1 MAKIHKII
9 KDKQTIYPATTTD
22 AVVNPKTRKSLTEE
36 LAGLL
41 KNRAEILSVGRFDG
55 KYDGVVYR
63 SKDASANSGWIPYFL
78 EKGEQYIIGRSFNAS
93 SATSTIML
101 KYEDGTEATVVLST
115 EERIIIPPKNT
126 TDIKFIMYGYQSDEV
141 SEMYYYI
148 KSKDIRESIESNTA
162 AITVN
167 AEAIE
172 TLAREL
178 EALGACGFARVN
190 GSADPDAQVSFG
202 DTAKLRA
209 LASHLHLG
217 AVKDGKLVKQCA
229 PGRLTASVDGKEI
242 AIDGTDGDIMNF
254 TDCDLYY
261 LKATMPY
268 TPQGGTEAEYNIVAL
283 SLLPFAIGGRQAKRI
298 RPFAI
303 VPGECV
309 TAKLEGDT
317 ESCAH
322 FVYNKNAIGTYNAP
336 MNIFKQSYKTSGG
349 GYPTQY
355 VSSIQSVKNAQAKN
369 ADGSNRPYMGMY
381 YEFYEIIVCL
391 MSFEI
396 GTWAHTR
403 LNLFG
408 VGCTTLDS
416 VSSSTF
422 VDDVISANSGW
433 KAIVGSEIKYSS
445 LMGSNMITPAV
456 STGKTYLI
464 GGVAGRSWYGFMEIM
479 EAQRLL
485 DGIGKAG
492 LVSKI
497 GSIGHIFSFD
507 AEGGV
512 TCTEDGSVN
521 LSTGAGMEVCKHY
534 YVVRNVPGC
543 AGMADGVMTAVVN
556 SYTKME
562 FQDGVTWT
570 DGTAM
575 NGGIGILKRSIP
587 IYRGWNL
594 PLVGLFRQ
602 MDGAYYIVRKDSAGN
617 NLPVQFRCASDVS
630 RVPVRTTYTYRVPD
644 NEECDMEIGLDL
656 KKEYP
661 GINLPVANDS
671 WFKKS
676 DYNFSLF
683 CAETTRG
690 GSRNYENAYLW
701 LYINNNV
708 SAGER
713 CLHGSVVGCAANS
726 GNASAR
732 TAFCNNRADS
742 SADIYAGAF
751 AVPYIGT
758 NQSNAMA

>member
-22 AVVNPKTRKSLTEE
+22 AVVNPNTRKSLTEE
-36 LAGLL
+36 LSKLSEDIG
-41 KNRAEILSVGRFDG
+41 KEVTRAQ
-55 KYDGVVYR
+55 
-63 SKDASANSGWIPYFL
+63 DA
-78 EKGEQYIIGRSFNAS
+78 EK
-93 SATSTIML
+93 
-101 KYEDGTEATVVLST
+101 
-115 EERIIIPPKNT
+115 
-126 TDIKFIMYGYQSDEV
+126 
-141 SEMYYYI
+141 
-148 KSKDIRESIESNTA
+148 
-162 AITVN
+162 VN

-190 GSADPDAQVSFG
+190 GSADPDAQVTFG
-202 DTAKLRA
+202 NTSKLRS

-217 AVKDGKLVKQCA
+217 VFKNGKLLKQCA
-229 PGRLTASVDGKEI
+229 PGRLTQSVDGRNI
-242 AIDGTDGDIMNF
+242 AIDGTDGDVMNF

-261 LKATMPY
+261 LRTTMQY
-268 TPQGGTEAEYNIVAL
+268 TPQGGTEGEYNIVAL
-283 SLLPFAIGGRQAKRI
+283 SLLPFGIGGKQAKRI

-309 TAKLEGDT
+309 TAKLEGDARN
-317 ESCAH
+317 CAH
-322 FVYNKNAIGTYNAP
+322 YVYNKNAIGTYSAP
-336 MNIFKQSYKTSGG
+336 LNIFKKSYKTSGG
-349 GYPTQY
+349 GYPTQN
-355 VSSIQSVKNAQAKN
+355 VSAVQSIKNAQAKN
-369 ADGSNRPYMGMY
+369 ADEATNRPYMGMY
-381 YEFYEIIVCL
+381 YEFYEIIICL

-408 VGCTTLDS
+408 VGCATLDS
-416 VSSSTF
+416 VNSSTF

-433 KAIVGSEIKYSS
+433 KAIVGSEIKYST
-445 LMGSNMITPAV
+445 LMGSSMITPAG
-456 STGKTYLI
+456 STSKANLI
-464 GGVAGRSWYGFMEIM
+464 GGVAGSSWYGIMELM

-683 CAETTRG
+683 CAETTGG

-701 LYINNNV
+701 LYINKDV

-713 CLHGSVVGCAANS
+713 CLRGSVVGCRAFLGS
-726 GNASAR
+726 ASAR
-732 TAFCNNRADS
+732 SAGCDYRADD
-742 SADIYAGAF
+742 SADLYVGAF
-751 AVPYIGT
+751 AVPYIEL
-758 NQSNAMA
+758 

>member
-1 MAKIHKII
+1 MAKIHKLI
-9 KDKQTIYPATTTD
+9 KSGQTIYPATTTD
-22 AVVNPKTRKSLTEE
+22 AVVHPTTRKNLTEE
-36 LAGLL
+36 LAEL
-41 KNRAEILSVGRFDG
+41 N
-55 KYDGVVYR
+55 
-63 SKDASANSGWIPYFL
+63 
-78 EKGEQYIIGRSFNAS
+78 
-93 SATSTIML
+93 
-101 KYEDGTEATVVLST
+101 
-115 EERIIIPPKNT
+115 ERIL
-126 TDIKFIMYGYQSDEV
+126 DET
-141 SEMYYYI
+141 
-148 KSKDIRESIESNTA
+148 KRAQA
-162 AITVN
+162 AEEVN
-167 AEAIE
+167 ATAIE
-172 TLAREL
+172 ALANEL

-190 GSADPDAQVSFG
+190 GSADPDAQVTFG
-202 DTAKLRA
+202 NTSKLRS

-217 AVKDGKLVKQCA
+217 VFKNGKLLKQCA
-229 PGRLTASVDGKEI
+229 PGRLTQSVDGRDI
-242 AIDGTDGDIMNF
+242 AIDGTDGDVMNF

-261 LKATMPY
+261 LRTTMQY
-268 TPQGGTEAEYNIVAL
+268 TPQGGTEGEYNIVAL
-283 SLLPFAIGGRQAKRI
+283 SLLPFGIGGKQAKRI

-309 TAKLEGDT
+309 TAKLEGDARN
-317 ESCAH
+317 CAH
-322 FVYNKNAIGTYNAP
+322 YVYNKNAIGTYTEP
-336 MNIFKQSYKTSGG
+336 LKIFKKSYKTSGG
-349 GYPTQY
+349 GFPTQY
-355 VSSIQSVKNAQAKN
+355 VSTVQAIKNAQAKN
-369 ADGSNRPYMGMY
+369 ADEATNRPYMGMY
-381 YEFYEIIVCL
+381 YEFYEIIICL

-408 VGCTTLDS
+408 VGCTTLDG

-422 VDDVISANSGW
+422 IDDSISANSGW
-433 KAIVGSEIKYSS
+433 KAIVGSEIKYST
-445 LMGSNMITPAV
+445 LMGSNMITPAG
-456 STGKTYLI
+456 STSKTNLI
-464 GGVAGRSWYGFMEIM
+464 GGVAGSSWYGFTEIM

-485 DGIGKAG
+485 DGISKAG

-507 AEGGV
+507 MEGSV

-521 LSTGAGMEVCKHY
+521 LSTGAGMEACKHY
-534 YVVRNVPGC
+534 YVVRNVPGY

-562 FQDGVTWT
+562 FQDGVKWT

-594 PLVGLFRQ
+594 PLAGLFRQ

-661 GINLPVANDS
+661 EINLPVTNES

-676 DYNFSLF
+676 DYDFSLF
-683 CAETTRG
+683 CAETTGG
-690 GSRNYENAYLW
+690 GSRSYENVYLW
-701 LYINNNV
+701 LYINNDV

-713 CLHGSVVGCAANS
+713 CLHGSVVGCNADN
-726 GNASAR
+726 GYASAR
-732 TAFCNNRADS
+732 TAYCPYRADS
-742 SADIYAGAF
+742 SHVHYAGAF
-751 AVPYIGT
+751 AVPYIEL
-758 NQSNAMA
+758 

>member
-1 MAKIHKII
+1 MAKIHKLT
-9 KDKQTIYPATTTD
+9 KGGQTIYPATTTD
-22 AVVNPKTRKSLTEE
+22 AVVHPTSRKNLTEE
-36 LAGLL
+36 LAEL
-41 KNRAEILSVGRFDG
+41 N
-55 KYDGVVYR
+55 
-63 SKDASANSGWIPYFL
+63 
-78 EKGEQYIIGRSFNAS
+78 
-93 SATSTIML
+93 
-101 KYEDGTEATVVLST
+101 
-115 EERIIIPPKNT
+115 ERIL
-126 TDIKFIMYGYQSDEV
+126 DET
-141 SEMYYYI
+141 
-148 KSKDIRESIESNTA
+148 KRAQA
-162 AITVN
+162 AEEVN
-167 AEAIE
+167 ATAIE
-172 TLAREL
+172 ALANEL

-190 GSADPDAQVSFG
+190 GSADPDAQVTFG
-202 DTAKLRA
+202 NTSKLRS

-217 AVKDGKLVKQCA
+217 VFKNGKLLKQCA
-229 PGRLTASVDGKEI
+229 PGRLTQSVDGRDI
-242 AIDGTDGDIMNF
+242 AIDGTDGDVMNF

-261 LKATMPY
+261 LRTTCQY
-268 TPQGGTEAEYNIVAL
+268 TPQGSTEGEYNIVAL
-283 SLLPFAIGGRQAKRI
+283 SLLPFGIGGKQAKRI

-317 ESCAH
+317 ASCAH
-322 FVYNKNAIGTYNAP
+322 YVYNKNAIGTYNAP
-336 MNIFKQSYKTSGG
+336 MSIFKQSYKTSGG

-416 VSSSTF
+416 VNSSTF
-422 VDDVISANSGW
+422 ADDVISANSGW
-433 KAIVGSEIKYSS
+433 KAIVGSAVKYSA
-445 LMGSNMITPAV
+445 LMGSNMITPAG
-456 STGKTYLI
+456 STSKTNLI
-464 GGVAGRSWYGFMEIM
+464 GGVAGSSWYGFMELM

-562 FQDGVTWT
+562 FVDGAVWT

-602 MDGAYYIVRKDSAGN
+602 MDGAYYIARKDSGGN
-617 NLPVQFRCASDVS
+617 NLPVQFRCASDVN

-661 GINLPVANDS
+661 GINLPVANES

-676 DYNFSLF
+676 DYDFSLF
-683 CAETTRG
+683 CAETVRG
-690 GSRNYENAYLW
+690 GARNYENAYLW
-701 LYINNNV
+701 LYINDNID
-708 SAGER
+708 AGER
-713 CLHGSVVGCAANS
+713 SLHSTAVGCFAQTN
-726 GNASAR
+726 NASIR
-732 TAFCNNRADS
+732 TASCSN
-742 SADIYAGAF
+742 YAGAEADSYAGGF
-751 AVPYIGT
+751 AIPFIEL
-758 NQSNAMA
+758 

>member
-1 MAKIHKII
+1 MAGK
-9 KDKQTIYPATTTD
+9 TINELDARTTPNGKENIPFQEGNTNGRLSTDALKRYVAPDLTPYQETTD
-22 AVVNPKTRKSLTEE
+22 ADKKYVFKESGKRLMTDEE
-36 LAGLL
+36 GSKLAGLS
-41 KNRAEILSVGRFDG
+41 N
-55 KYDGVVYR
+55 YN
-63 SKDASANSGWIPYFL
+63 DA
-78 EKGEQYIIGRSFNAS
+78 
-93 SATSTIML
+93 
-101 KYEDGTEATVVLST
+101 
-115 EERIIIPPKNT
+115 
-126 TDIKFIMYGYQSDEV
+126 
-141 SEMYYYI
+141 
-148 KSKDIRESIESNTA
+148 DIRKQIADETKRAKTA
-162 AITVN
+162 EEAN
-167 AEAIE
+167 ATAIE
-172 TLAREL
+172 ALANEL

-202 DTAKLRA
+202 DAAKLRA

-242 AIDGTDGDIMNF
+242 AIDGTEGDIMNF

-261 LKATMPY
+261 LKATMSY
-268 TPQGGTEAEYNIVAL
+268 TPQGGTEAKYNIVAL

-317 ESCAH
+317 ASCAH

-408 VGCTTLDS
+408 VGCTTLDG
-416 VSSSTF
+416 VSSFTF
-422 VDDVISANSGW
+422 IDDSISANSGW
-433 KAIVGSEIKYSS
+433 KAIVGSEIKYST
-445 LMGSNMITPAV
+445 LMGDNMITPAG
-456 STGKTYLI
+456 STSKTNLI
-464 GGVAGRSWYGFMEIM
+464 GGVAGSSWYGFTEIM

-485 DGIGKAG
+485 DGISKAG

-507 AEGGV
+507 MEGSV

-521 LSTGAGMEVCKHY
+521 LSTGAGMEACKHY

-562 FQDGVTWT
+562 FQDGVKWT

-602 MDGAYYIVRKDSAGN
+602 MDGAYYIVRKNSDGN
-617 NLPVQFRCASDVS
+617 KLPVQFRCASDVS

-644 NEECDMEIGLDL
+644 DEECDMEIGLDL

-661 GINLPVANDS
+661 MVDYPAISAS
-671 WFKKS
+671 WVRES
-676 DYNFSLF
+676 YYDFSLF
-683 CAETTRG
+683 YAKSCNG
-690 GSRNYENAYLW
+690 GSRSYENAYLW
-701 LYINNNV
+701 LYINNDV

-713 CLHGSVVGCAANS
+713 CLHGSVVGCAAFS
-726 GNASAR
+726 DFASAR
-732 TAFCNNRADS
+732 SANCSNRADS
-742 SADIYAGAF
+742 SHDRYAGAF
-751 AVPYIGT
+751 AVPYIEFI
-758 NQSNAMA
+758 NK

>member
-1 MAKIHKII
+1 MAKIHKLT
-9 KDKQTIYPATTTD
+9 KGGQTIYPATTTD
-22 AVVNPKTRKSLTEE
+22 AVVHPTTRKNLTEE
-36 LAGLL
+36 LTELNKRIL
-41 KNRAEILSVGRFDG
+41 DETKRAKTAEE
-55 KYDGVVYR
+55 
-63 SKDASANSGWIPYFL
+63 AN
-78 EKGEQYIIGRSFNAS
+78 
-93 SATSTIML
+93 AT
-101 KYEDGTEATVVLST
+101 
-115 EERIIIPPKNT
+115 
-126 TDIKFIMYGYQSDEV
+126 
-141 SEMYYYI
+141 
-148 KSKDIRESIESNTA
+148 
-162 AITVN
+162 
-167 AEAIE
+167 AIE
-172 TLAREL
+172 ALANEL

-190 GSADPDAQVSFG
+190 GSADPDAQVTFG
-202 DTAKLRA
+202 NTSKLRS

-217 AVKDGKLVKQCA
+217 VFKNGKLLKQCA
-229 PGRLTASVDGKEI
+229 PGRLTQSVDGRNI
-242 AIDGTDGDIMNF
+242 AIDGTDGDVMNF

-261 LKATMPY
+261 LRTTMQY
-268 TPQGGTEAEYNIVAL
+268 TPQGGTEGEYNIVAL

-298 RPFAI
+298 RPFGI

-317 ESCAH
+317 ASCAH
-322 FVYNKNAIGTYNAP
+322 YVYNKNAIGTYNAP

-396 GTWAHTR
+396 GTWVHTR

-433 KAIVGSEIKYSS
+433 KAIVGSEIKYST
-445 LMGSNMITPAV
+445 LMGSNMITPAG
-456 STGKTYLI
+456 STSKTNLI
-464 GGVAGRSWYGFMEIM
+464 SGVAGSSWYGFMELM

-485 DGIGKAG
+485 DGISKAG

-594 PLVGLFRQ
+594 PLAGLLRQ

-630 RVPVRTTYTYRVPD
+630 RIPVRTTYTYRVPD
-644 NEECDMEIGLDL
+644 DKECDMEKGLDL
-656 KKEYP
+656 EKEYP
-661 GINLPVANDS
+661 GINLPVANES

-676 DYNFSLF
+676 GYNFSLF
-683 CAETTRG
+683 CAETTGG
-690 GSRNYENAYLW
+690 GSRSYENAYLW
-701 LYINNNV
+701 LHINNDV

-713 CLHGSVVGCAANS
+713 CLHGSVVGCAAAS
-726 GNASAR
+726 GAASAR
-732 TAFCNNRADS
+732 TAVCHYRADHS
-742 SADIYAGAF
+742 SDSYAGAY
-751 AVPYIGT
+751 AVPYIEL
-758 NQSNAMA
+758 

>member
-1 MAKIHKII
+1 MAGK
-9 KDKQTIYPATTTD
+9 TINELDARTTPNGKENIPFQEGNTNGRLSTDALKRYVAPDLTPYQETTD
-22 AVVNPKTRKSLTEE
+22 ADKKYVFKESGKRLMTDEE
-36 LAGLL
+36 GSKLAGLS
-41 KNRAEILSVGRFDG
+41 N
-55 KYDGVVYR
+55 YN
-63 SKDASANSGWIPYFL
+63 DA
-78 EKGEQYIIGRSFNAS
+78 
-93 SATSTIML
+93 
-101 KYEDGTEATVVLST
+101 
-115 EERIIIPPKNT
+115 
-126 TDIKFIMYGYQSDEV
+126 
-141 SEMYYYI
+141 
-148 KSKDIRESIESNTA
+148 DIRKQIADETKRAKTA
-162 AITVN
+162 EEAN
-167 AEAIE
+167 ATAIE
-172 TLAREL
+172 ALANEL

-202 DTAKLRA
+202 DAAKLRA

-242 AIDGTDGDIMNF
+242 AIDGTEGDIMNF

-261 LKATMPY
+261 LKATMSY

-317 ESCAH
+317 ASCAH

-408 VGCTTLDS
+408 VGCTTLDG
-416 VSSSTF
+416 VSSFTF
-422 VDDVISANSGW
+422 IDDSISANSGW
-433 KAIVGSEIKYSS
+433 KAIVGSEIKYST
-445 LMGSNMITPAV
+445 LMGDNMITPAG
-456 STGKTYLI
+456 STSKTNLI
-464 GGVAGRSWYGFMEIM
+464 GGVAGSSWYGFTEIM

-485 DGIGKAG
+485 DGISKAG

-507 AEGGV
+507 MEGSV

-521 LSTGAGMEVCKHY
+521 LSTGAGMEACKHY

-562 FQDGVTWT
+562 FQDGVKWT

-602 MDGAYYIVRKDSAGN
+602 MDGAYYIVRKNSDGN
-617 NLPVQFRCASDVS
+617 KLPVQFRCASDVS

-644 NEECDMEIGLDL
+644 DEECDMEIGLDL

-661 GINLPVANDS
+661 MVDYPAISAS
-671 WFKKS
+671 WVRES
-676 DYNFSLF
+676 YYDFSLF
-683 CAETTRG
+683 CAKSCNG
-690 GSRNYENAYLW
+690 GSRSYENAYLW
-701 LYINNNV
+701 LYINNDV

-713 CLHGSVVGCAANS
+713 CLHGSVVGLAAFS
-726 GNASAR
+726 DFASAR
-732 TAFCNNRADS
+732 SANCSNRADS
-742 SADIYAGAF
+742 SHDRYAGAF
-751 AVPYIGT
+751 AVPYIEFI
-758 NQSNAMA
+758 NK

>member
-1 MAKIHKII
+1 MAGK
-9 KDKQTIYPATTTD
+9 TINELDARTTLNGKENIPFQEGNTNGRLSTD
-22 AVVNPKTRKSLTEE
+22 ALKRYMSPDLTPYQKTVDADKKYVFKESGKRLMTDEE
-36 LAGLL
+36 GSKLAGLS
-41 KNRAEILSVGRFDG
+41 N
-55 KYDGVVYR
+55 YN
-63 SKDASANSGWIPYFL
+63 DA
-78 EKGEQYIIGRSFNAS
+78 
-93 SATSTIML
+93 
-101 KYEDGTEATVVLST
+101 
-115 EERIIIPPKNT
+115 
-126 TDIKFIMYGYQSDEV
+126 
-141 SEMYYYI
+141 
-148 KSKDIRESIESNTA
+148 DIRKQIADETKRAKTA
-162 AITVN
+162 EEAN
-167 AEAIE
+167 ATAIE
-172 TLAREL
+172 ALANEL
-178 EALGACGFARVN
+178 ESLGACGFARVN

-261 LKATMPY
+261 LKATMSY

-309 TAKLEGDT
+309 TAKLRGDT
-317 ESCAH
+317 ASCAH
-322 FVYNKNAIGTYNAP
+322 FIYNKNAIGTYNAP

-408 VGCTTLDS
+408 VGCTTLDG

-422 VDDVISANSGW
+422 IDDSISANSGW
-433 KAIVGSEIKYSS
+433 KAIVGSEIKYST
-445 LMGSNMITPAV
+445 LMGSNMITPAG
-456 STGKTYLI
+456 STSKINLI
-464 GGVAGRSWYGFMEIM
+464 GGVAGSSWFGFTEIM

-485 DGIGKAG
+485 DSIGKAG

-512 TCTEDGSVN
+512 TCTEDDSVN
-521 LSTGAGMEVCKHY
+521 LSTGAGMEACKHY

-562 FQDGVTWT
+562 FQDGVKWT

-594 PLVGLFRQ
+594 PLIGLFRQ
-602 MDGAYYIVRKDSAGN
+602 MNEAYYIVRKNSDGN

-644 NEECDMEIGLDL
+644 DEECDMEKGLDL
-656 KKEYP
+656 RKEYP
-661 GINLPVANDS
+661 EINLPVTNES

-676 DYNFSLF
+676 DYDFSLF
-683 CAETTRG
+683 CAETTGG
-690 GSRNYENAYLW
+690 GSRSYENAYLR
-701 LYINNNV
+701 LYINNDV
-708 SAGER
+708 SVGER
-713 CLHGSVVGCAANS
+713 CLHGSVVGCCAFYS
-726 GNASAR
+726 YASVW
-732 TAFCNNRADS
+732 TAICDHRADNS
-742 SADIYAGAF
+742 TDGYAGAF
-751 AVPYIGT
+751 AVPYIEFI
-758 NQSNAMA
+758 NK

>member
-1 MAKIHKII
+1 MAGK
-9 KDKQTIYPATTTD
+9 TINELDARTTPNGKENIPFQEGNTNGRLSTDALKRYVAPDLTPYQETTD
-22 AVVNPKTRKSLTEE
+22 ADKKYVFKESGKRLMTDEE
-36 LAGLL
+36 GSKLAGLS
-41 KNRAEILSVGRFDG
+41 N
-55 KYDGVVYR
+55 YN
-63 SKDASANSGWIPYFL
+63 DA
-78 EKGEQYIIGRSFNAS
+78 
-93 SATSTIML
+93 
-101 KYEDGTEATVVLST
+101 
-115 EERIIIPPKNT
+115 
-126 TDIKFIMYGYQSDEV
+126 
-141 SEMYYYI
+141 
-148 KSKDIRESIESNTA
+148 DIRKQIADETKRAKTA
-162 AITVN
+162 EEAN
-167 AEAIE
+167 ATAIE
-172 TLAREL
+172 ALANEL

-202 DTAKLRA
+202 DAAKLRA

-242 AIDGTDGDIMNF
+242 AIDGTEGDIMNF

-261 LKATMPY
+261 LKATMSY

-317 ESCAH
+317 ASCAH

-408 VGCTTLDS
+408 VGCTTLDG
-416 VSSSTF
+416 VSSFTF
-422 VDDVISANSGW
+422 IDDSISANSGW
-433 KAIVGSEIKYSS
+433 KAIVGSEIKYST
-445 LMGSNMITPAV
+445 LMGDNMITPAG
-456 STGKTYLI
+456 STSKTNLI
-464 GGVAGRSWYGFMEIM
+464 GGVAGSSWYGFTEIM

-485 DGIGKAG
+485 DGISKAG

-507 AEGGV
+507 MEGSV

-521 LSTGAGMEVCKHY
+521 LSTGAGMEACKHY

-562 FQDGVTWT
+562 FQDGVKWT

-602 MDGAYYIVRKDSAGN
+602 MDGAYYIVRKNSDGN
-617 NLPVQFRCASDVS
+617 KLPVQSRCASDVS

-644 NEECDMEIGLDL
+644 DEECDMEIGLDL

-661 GINLPVANDS
+661 MVDYPAISAS
-671 WFKKS
+671 WVRES
-676 DYNFSLF
+676 YYDFSLF
-683 CAETTRG
+683 FARSCNG
-690 GSRNYENAYLW
+690 GSRSYENAYLW
-701 LYINNNV
+701 LYINNDV

-713 CLHGSVVGCAANS
+713 CLHGSVVGCAAFS
-726 GNASAR
+726 DFASAR
-732 TAFCNNRADS
+732 SANCSNRADS
-742 SADIYAGAF
+742 SHDRYAGAF
-751 AVPYIGT
+751 AVPYIEFI
-758 NQSNAMA
+758 NK

>member
-1 MAKIHKII
+1 MAGKTINELDARTTPN
-9 KDKQTIYPATTTD
+9 DKENIPFQEGNTNGRLSTDALKRYVAPDLTPYQETTD
-22 AVVNPKTRKSLTEE
+22 ADKKYVFKESGKRLMTDEE
-36 LAGLL
+36 GSKLAGLS
-41 KNRAEILSVGRFDG
+41 N
-55 KYDGVVYR
+55 YN
-63 SKDASANSGWIPYFL
+63 DA
-78 EKGEQYIIGRSFNAS
+78 
-93 SATSTIML
+93 
-101 KYEDGTEATVVLST
+101 
-115 EERIIIPPKNT
+115 
-126 TDIKFIMYGYQSDEV
+126 
-141 SEMYYYI
+141 
-148 KSKDIRESIESNTA
+148 DIRKQIADETKRAKTA
-162 AITVN
+162 EEAN
-167 AEAIE
+167 ATAIE
-172 TLAREL
+172 ALANEL

-202 DTAKLRA
+202 DAAKLRA

-242 AIDGTDGDIMNF
+242 AIDGTEGDIMNF

-261 LKATMPY
+261 LKATMSY
-268 TPQGGTEAEYNIVAL
+268 TPQGGTEAKYNIVAL

-317 ESCAH
+317 ASCAH

-408 VGCTTLDS
+408 VGCTTLDG
-416 VSSSTF
+416 VSSFTF
-422 VDDVISANSGW
+422 IDDSISANSGW
-433 KAIVGSEIKYSS
+433 KAIVGSEIKYST
-445 LMGSNMITPAV
+445 LMGDNMITPAG
-456 STGKTYLI
+456 STSKTNLI
-464 GGVAGRSWYGFMEIM
+464 GGVAGSSWYGFTEIM

-485 DGIGKAG
+485 DGISKAG

-507 AEGGV
+507 MEGSV

-521 LSTGAGMEVCKHY
+521 LSTGAGMEACKHY

-562 FQDGVTWT
+562 FQDGVKWT

-602 MDGAYYIVRKDSAGN
+602 MDGAYYIVRKNSDGN
-617 NLPVQFRCASDVS
+617 KLPVQFRCASDVS

-644 NEECDMEIGLDL
+644 DEECDMEIGLDL

-661 GINLPVANDS
+661 MVDYPAISAS
-671 WFKKS
+671 WVRES
-676 DYNFSLF
+676 YYDFSLF
-683 CAETTRG
+683 YAKSCNG
-690 GSRNYENAYLW
+690 GSRSYENAYLW
-701 LYINNNV
+701 LYINNDV

-713 CLHGSVVGCAANS
+713 CLHGSVVGCAAFS
-726 GNASAR
+726 DFASAR
-732 TAFCNNRADS
+732 SANCSNRADS
-742 SADIYAGAF
+742 SHDRYAGAF
-751 AVPYIGT
+751 AVPYIEFI
-758 NQSNAMA
+758 NK

>member
-1 MAKIHKII
+1 MAGK
-9 KDKQTIYPATTTD
+9 TINELDARTMPNGKENIPFQEGNTNGRLSTDALKRYVTPDLTLYQKTTD
-22 AVVNPKTRKSLTEE
+22 ADKKYVSKESGKRLMTDEE
-36 LAGLL
+36 GSKLAGLS
-41 KNRAEILSVGRFDG
+41 NYND
-55 KYDGVVYR
+55 
-63 SKDASANSGWIPYFL
+63 
-78 EKGEQYIIGRSFNAS
+78 
-93 SATSTIML
+93 
-101 KYEDGTEATVVLST
+101 
-115 EERIIIPPKNT
+115 
-126 TDIKFIMYGYQSDEV
+126 TDIRKQIADET
-141 SEMYYYI
+141 
-148 KSKDIRESIESNTA
+148 KRAKTA
-162 AITVN
+162 EEAN
-167 AEAIE
+167 ATAIE
-172 TLAREL
+172 ALANEL

-190 GSADPDAQVSFG
+190 GSADPDAYVSFG

-229 PGRLTASVDGKEI
+229 PGRLTSSVDGKEI

-298 RPFAI
+298 RPFGI

-317 ESCAH
+317 ASCAH

-369 ADGSNRPYMGMY
+369 ADDSNRPYMGMY

-416 VSSSTF
+416 VNSSTF

-433 KAIVGSEIKYSS
+433 KAIVGSEIKYST
-445 LMGSNMITPAV
+445 LMGSNMITPAG
-456 STGKTYLI
+456 STSKINLI
-464 GGVAGRSWYGFMEIM
+464 GGVAGNSWFGLTEIM

-485 DGIGKAG
+485 DGISKAG

-507 AEGGV
+507 MEGSV
-512 TCTEDGSVN
+512 TCTEDDSVN
-521 LSTGAGMEVCKHY
+521 LSTGAGMEACKHY
-534 YVVRNVPGC
+534 YVVRNVLGC
-543 AGMADGVMTAVVN
+543 AGMANGVMTAVVN

-562 FQDGVTWT
+562 FQDGVKWT

-594 PLVGLFRQ
+594 PLIGLFRQ
-602 MDGAYYIVRKDSAGN
+602 MDGAYYIVRKNSDGN

-644 NEECDMEIGLDL
+644 DEECDMEKGLDL
-656 KKEYP
+656 RKEYP
-661 GINLPVANDS
+661 EINLPVTNES

-676 DYNFSLF
+676 DYDFSLF
-683 CAETTRG
+683 CAETTGG
-690 GSRNYENAYLW
+690 GSRSYENAYLR
-701 LYINNNV
+701 LYINNDV
-708 SAGER
+708 SVGER
-713 CLHGSVVGCAANS
+713 CLHGSIVGCCAFYSYASVWAAI
-726 GNASAR
+726 
-732 TAFCNNRADS
+732 CDHRADNS
-742 SADIYAGAF
+742 TDGYAGAF
-751 AVPYIGT
+751 AVPYIEFI
-758 NQSNAMA
+758 NK

>member
-1 MAKIHKII
+1 MAGK
-9 KDKQTIYPATTTD
+9 TINELDARTTLNGKENIPFQEGNTNGRLSTD
-22 AVVNPKTRKSLTEE
+22 ALKRYMSPDLTPYQKTVDADKKYVFKESGKRLMTDEE
-36 LAGLL
+36 GSKLAGLS
-41 KNRAEILSVGRFDG
+41 N
-55 KYDGVVYR
+55 YN
-63 SKDASANSGWIPYFL
+63 DA
-78 EKGEQYIIGRSFNAS
+78 
-93 SATSTIML
+93 
-101 KYEDGTEATVVLST
+101 
-115 EERIIIPPKNT
+115 
-126 TDIKFIMYGYQSDEV
+126 
-141 SEMYYYI
+141 
-148 KSKDIRESIESNTA
+148 DIRKQIADETKRAKTA
-162 AITVN
+162 EEAN
-167 AEAIE
+167 ATAIE
-172 TLAREL
+172 ALANEL

-261 LKATMPY
+261 LKATMSY

-309 TAKLEGDT
+309 TAKLRGDT
-317 ESCAH
+317 ASCAH
-322 FVYNKNAIGTYNAP
+322 FIYNKNAIGTYNAP

-349 GYPTQY
+349 GYPTQN

-381 YEFYEIIVCL
+381 YEFYEIIICL

-408 VGCTTLDS
+408 AGCTTLDS
-416 VSSSTF
+416 VNATTF
-422 VDDVISANSGW
+422 ADSALTANSGW
-433 KAIVGSEIKYSS
+433 KVIIGDTVKYST
-445 LMGSNMITPAV
+445 LHGVNMVIPPSSAN
-456 STGKTYLI
+456 KTNLI
-464 GGVAGRSWYGFMEIM
+464 GGISGNTWCGFLEIM

-485 DGIGKAG
+485 DGISKAG
-492 LVSKI
+492 LVPKI
-497 GSIGHIFSFD
+497 GNIGNVFTFD
-507 AEGGV
+507 AAGNV
-512 TCTEDGSVN
+512 SCTTDGSVN
-521 LSTGAGMEVCKHY
+521 LSTGAGMEACKHY

-543 AGMADGVMTAVVN
+543 EGMADGVMTAVVN

-562 FQDGVTWT
+562 FIDGVKWSDNTVL
-570 DGTAM
+570 D
-575 NGGIGILKRSIP
+575 GGIGILKRSVP

-594 PLVGLFRQ
+594 PIVGLSRQ
-602 MDGAYYIVRKDSAGN
+602 MDGAYYIVRKDSEGN

-630 RVPVRTTYTYRVPD
+630 RVPARTTYSYRVHD
-644 NEECDMEIGLDL
+644 NEESDMEKGLDL

-661 GINLPVANDS
+661 GVNFPVASES
-671 WFKKS
+671 WVKKS
-676 DYNFSLF
+676 DYDFSLF
-683 CAETTRG
+683 CAETTGG

-701 LYINNNV
+701 LYINNDVN
-708 SAGER
+708 ANER
-713 CLHGSVVGCAANS
+713 CLHGSVVGCLDSFIYASVRTSFCNYNAANKF
-726 GNASAR
+726 AH
-732 TAFCNNRADS
+732 
-742 SADIYAGAF
+742 YAGAF
-751 AVPYIGT
+751 SIPFIEL
-758 NQSNAMA
+758 

>member
-1 MAKIHKII
+1 MAGKTINELAERTALNGNENIPYQEGNSNGRINPNTLKKYIAPDLTPYQ
-9 KDKQTIYPATTTD
+9 KTVDADKKYVAKESGKLLMTD
-22 AVVNPKTRKSLTEE
+22 EE
-36 LAGLL
+36 RSKLAGLS
-41 KNRAEILSVGRFDG
+41 N
-55 KYDGVVYR
+55 YN
-63 SKDASANSGWIPYFL
+63 DA
-78 EKGEQYIIGRSFNAS
+78 
-93 SATSTIML
+93 
-101 KYEDGTEATVVLST
+101 
-115 EERIIIPPKNT
+115 
-126 TDIKFIMYGYQSDEV
+126 
-141 SEMYYYI
+141 
-148 KSKDIRESIESNTA
+148 DIRKQIADETKRAKTA
-162 AITVN
+162 EEAN
-167 AEAIE
+167 ATAIE
-172 TLAREL
+172 ALANEL

-202 DTAKLRA
+202 DAAKLRA

-242 AIDGTDGDIMNF
+242 AIDGTKGDIMNF

-261 LKATMPY
+261 LKATMSY

-309 TAKLEGDT
+309 TAKLKDDARY
-317 ESCAH
+317 CAH
-322 FVYNKNAIGTYNAP
+322 YVYNKDAIGTYTAP
-336 MNIFKQSYKTSGG
+336 LNIFKKSYKTSGV
-349 GYPTQY
+349 GYPTQN
-355 VSSIQSVKNAQAKN
+355 VSAVQSIKNAQAKN
-369 ADGSNRPYMGMY
+369 AKEATNRPYMGMY

-408 VGCTTLDS
+408 VGCTTLDG

-422 VDDVISANSGW
+422 IDDSISANSGW
-433 KAIVGSEIKYSS
+433 KAIVGGEIKYST
-445 LMGSNMITPAV
+445 LIGSNMITPAG
-456 STGKTYLI
+456 STSKTNLI
-464 GGVAGRSWYGFMEIM
+464 GGVAGSSLYGVTEIM

-485 DGIGKAG
+485 DGISKAG

-507 AEGGV
+507 MEGSV

-521 LSTGAGMEVCKHY
+521 LSTGAGMEACKHY

-562 FQDGVTWT
+562 FQDGVKWT

-594 PLVGLFRQ
+594 PLAGLFRQ

-644 NEECDMEIGLDL
+644 DKECDMEKGLDL
-656 KKEYP
+656 EKEYP
-661 GINLPVANDS
+661 GINLPVANES

-683 CAETTRG
+683 CAETTGG
-690 GSRNYENAYLW
+690 GSRSYENAYLW
-701 LYINNNV
+701 LYINNDV

-713 CLHGSVVGCAANS
+713 CLHGSVVGCHAVL
-726 GNASAR
+726 GFASAR
-732 TAFCNNRADS
+732 SAYCIRRAGDS
-742 SADIYAGAF
+742 SDRYAGAF
-751 AVPYIGT
+751 AVPYIEPIR
-758 NQSNAMA
+758 AM

>member
-1 MAKIHKII
+1 MAGK
-9 KDKQTIYPATTTD
+9 TINELDARTTPNGKENIPFQEGYTNGRLSTDTLKRYVAPDLTPYQETTD
-22 AVVNPKTRKSLTEE
+22 ADKKYVFKESGKRLMTDEE
-36 LAGLL
+36 GSKLAGLS
-41 KNRAEILSVGRFDG
+41 N
-55 KYDGVVYR
+55 YN
-63 SKDASANSGWIPYFL
+63 DA
-78 EKGEQYIIGRSFNAS
+78 
-93 SATSTIML
+93 
-101 KYEDGTEATVVLST
+101 
-115 EERIIIPPKNT
+115 
-126 TDIKFIMYGYQSDEV
+126 
-141 SEMYYYI
+141 
-148 KSKDIRESIESNTA
+148 DIRKQIADETKRAKTA
-162 AITVN
+162 EEAN
-167 AEAIE
+167 ATAIE
-172 TLAREL
+172 ALANEL

-242 AIDGTDGDIMNF
+242 AIDGTEGDIMNF

-261 LKATMPY
+261 LKATMSY

-317 ESCAH
+317 ASCAH

-336 MNIFKQSYKTSGG
+336 MKIFKQSYKTSGG

-396 GTWAHTR
+396 STWAHTR

-422 VDDVISANSGW
+422 IDDSISANSGW
-433 KAIVGSEIKYSS
+433 KAIVGSEIKYST
-445 LMGSNMITPAV
+445 LMGSNMITPAG
-456 STGKTYLI
+456 STSKINLI
-464 GGVAGRSWYGFMEIM
+464 GGVAGNSWFGLTEIM

-485 DGIGKAG
+485 DGISKAG

-507 AEGGV
+507 MEGSV
-512 TCTEDGSVN
+512 TCTEDDSVN
-521 LSTGAGMEVCKHY
+521 LSTGAGMEACKHY

-543 AGMADGVMTAVVN
+543 AGMANGVMTAVVN

-562 FQDGVTWT
+562 FQDGVKWT

-594 PLVGLFRQ
+594 PLIGLFRQ
-602 MDGAYYIVRKDSAGN
+602 MDGAYYIVRKNSDGN

-644 NEECDMEIGLDL
+644 DEECDMEKGLDL
-656 KKEYP
+656 RKEYP
-661 GINLPVANDS
+661 EINLPVTNES

-676 DYNFSLF
+676 DYDFSLF
-683 CAETTRG
+683 CAETTGG
-690 GSRNYENAYLW
+690 GSRSYENAYLR

-708 SAGER
+708 SVGER
-713 CLHGSVVGCAANS
+713 CLHGSIVGCCAFYS
-726 GNASAR
+726 YASVW
-732 TAFCNNRADS
+732 TAICDYRADNS
-742 SADIYAGAF
+742 TDGYAGAF
-751 AVPYIGT
+751 AVPYIEFI
-758 NQSNAMA
+758 NK

>member
-1 MAKIHKII
+1 MAKIHKLT
-9 KDKQTIYPATTTD
+9 KGGQTIYPATTTD
-22 AVVNPKTRKSLTEE
+22 AVVHPTTRKNLTEE
-36 LAGLL
+36 LAEL
-41 KNRAEILSVGRFDG
+41 N
-55 KYDGVVYR
+55 
-63 SKDASANSGWIPYFL
+63 
-78 EKGEQYIIGRSFNAS
+78 
-93 SATSTIML
+93 
-101 KYEDGTEATVVLST
+101 
-115 EERIIIPPKNT
+115 ERIL
-126 TDIKFIMYGYQSDEV
+126 DET
-141 SEMYYYI
+141 
-148 KSKDIRESIESNTA
+148 KRAQA
-162 AITVN
+162 AEEVN
-167 AEAIE
+167 ATAIE
-172 TLAREL
+172 ALANEL

-190 GSADPDAQVSFG
+190 GSADPDAQVTFG
-202 DTAKLRA
+202 NTSKLRS

-217 AVKDGKLVKQCA
+217 VFKNGKLLKQCA
-229 PGRLTASVDGKEI
+229 PGRLTQSVDGRDI
-242 AIDGTDGDIMNF
+242 AIDGTDGDVMNF

-261 LKATMPY
+261 LRTTCQY
-268 TPQGGTEAEYNIVAL
+268 TPQGSTEGEYNIVAL
-283 SLLPFAIGGRQAKRI
+283 SLLPFGIGGKQAKRI

-317 ESCAH
+317 ASCAH
-322 FVYNKNAIGTYNAP
+322 YVYNKNAIGTYNAP
-336 MNIFKQSYKTSGG
+336 MSIFKQSYKTSGG

-408 VGCTTLDS
+408 MGCTTLDS
-416 VSSSTF
+416 VNSSTF
-422 VDDVISANSGW
+422 ADDVISANSGW
-433 KAIVGSEIKYSS
+433 KAIVGSAVKYSA
-445 LMGSNMITPAV
+445 LMGSNMITPAG
-456 STGKTYLI
+456 STSKTNLI
-464 GGVAGRSWYGFMEIM
+464 GGVAGSSWYGFMELM

-562 FQDGVTWT
+562 FVDGAVWT

-602 MDGAYYIVRKDSAGN
+602 MDGAYYIARKDSGGN
-617 NLPVQFRCASDVS
+617 NLPVQFRCASDVN

-661 GINLPVANDS
+661 GINLPVANES

-676 DYNFSLF
+676 DYDFSLF
-683 CAETTRG
+683 CAETVRG
-690 GSRNYENAYLW
+690 GARNYENAYLW
-701 LYINNNV
+701 LYINDNID
-708 SAGER
+708 AGER
-713 CLHGSVVGCAANS
+713 SLHSTAVGCFAQTN
-726 GNASAR
+726 NASIR
-732 TAFCNNRADS
+732 TASCSN
-742 SADIYAGAF
+742 YAGAEANSYAGGF
-751 AVPYIGT
+751 AIPFIEL
-758 NQSNAMA
+758 

>member
-1 MAKIHKII
+1 MAGKTINELAERTALNGNENIPYQEGNSNGRINPNTLKKYIAPDLSPYQ
-9 KDKQTIYPATTTD
+9 KTADADKKYVAKEIGKRLMTD
-22 AVVNPKTRKSLTEE
+22 AEGTKLAE
-36 LAGLL
+36 LS
-41 KNRAEILSVGRFDG
+41 N
-55 KYDGVVYR
+55 YD
-63 SKDASANSGWIPYFL
+63 D
-78 EKGEQYIIGRSFNAS
+78 
-93 SATSTIML
+93 TS
-101 KYEDGTEATVVLST
+101 
-115 EERIIIPPKNT
+115 
-126 TDIKFIMYGYQSDEV
+126 IKKQISDEV
-141 SEMYYYI
+141 SRAKTAEQNNA
-148 KSKDIRESIESNTA
+148 RAIESNTA

-202 DTAKLRA
+202 DTARLRA

-242 AIDGTDGDIMNF
+242 AIDGTEGDIMNF

-261 LKATMPY
+261 LKATMSY

-317 ESCAH
+317 ASCAH

-408 VGCTTLDS
+408 VGCTTLDG
-416 VSSSTF
+416 VSSFTF
-422 VDDVISANSGW
+422 IDDSISANSGW
-433 KAIVGSEIKYSS
+433 KAIVGSEIKYST
-445 LMGSNMITPAV
+445 LMGDNMITPAG
-456 STGKTYLI
+456 STSKTNLI
-464 GGVAGRSWYGFMEIM
+464 GGVAGSSWYGFTEIM

-485 DGIGKAG
+485 DGISKAG

-507 AEGGV
+507 MEGSV

-521 LSTGAGMEVCKHY
+521 LSTGAGMEACKHY

-562 FQDGVTWT
+562 FQDGVKWT

-602 MDGAYYIVRKDSAGN
+602 MDGAYYIVRKNSDGN
-617 NLPVQFRCASDVS
+617 KLPVQFRCASDVS

-644 NEECDMEIGLDL
+644 DEECDMEIGLDL

-661 GINLPVANDS
+661 MVDYPAISAS
-671 WFKKS
+671 WVRES
-676 DYNFSLF
+676 YYDFSLF
-683 CAETTRG
+683 CAKSCNG
-690 GSRNYENAYLW
+690 GSRSYENAYLW
-701 LYINNNV
+701 LYINNDV

-713 CLHGSVVGCAANS
+713 CLHGSVVVALRFLTLLLLGLRIAL
-726 GNASAR
+726 
-732 TAFCNNRADS
+732 
-742 SADIYAGAF
+742 
-751 AVPYIGT
+751 IGLT
-758 NQSNAMA
+758 LATTVTLGLSLSLISNL

>member
-22 AVVNPKTRKSLTEE
+22 AVVNPNTRKSLTEE
-36 LAGLL
+36 LSKLSEDIG
-41 KNRAEILSVGRFDG
+41 KEVTRAQ
-55 KYDGVVYR
+55 
-63 SKDASANSGWIPYFL
+63 DA
-78 EKGEQYIIGRSFNAS
+78 EK
-93 SATSTIML
+93 
-101 KYEDGTEATVVLST
+101 
-115 EERIIIPPKNT
+115 
-126 TDIKFIMYGYQSDEV
+126 
-141 SEMYYYI
+141 
-148 KSKDIRESIESNTA
+148 
-162 AITVN
+162 VN

-190 GSADPDAQVSFG
+190 GSADPDAQVTFG
-202 DTAKLRA
+202 NTSKLRS

-217 AVKDGKLVKQCA
+217 VFKNGKLLKQCA
-229 PGRLTASVDGKEI
+229 PGRLTQSVDGRNI
-242 AIDGTDGDIMNF
+242 AIDGTDGDVMNF

-261 LKATMPY
+261 LRTTMQY
-268 TPQGGTEAEYNIVAL
+268 TPQGGTEGEYNIVAL
-283 SLLPFAIGGRQAKRI
+283 SLLPFGIGGKQAKRI

-309 TAKLEGDT
+309 TAKLEGDARN
-317 ESCAH
+317 CAH
-322 FVYNKNAIGTYNAP
+322 YVYNKNAIGTYSAP
-336 MNIFKQSYKTSGG
+336 LNIFKKSYKTSGG
-349 GYPTQY
+349 GYPTQN
-355 VSSIQSVKNAQAKN
+355 VSAVQSIKNAQAKN
-369 ADGSNRPYMGMY
+369 ADEATNRPYMGMY
-381 YEFYEIIVCL
+381 YEFYEIIICL

-416 VSSSTF
+416 VNSSTF

-433 KAIVGSEIKYSS
+433 KAIVGSEIKYST
-445 LMGSNMITPAV
+445 LMGSSMITPAG
-456 STGKTYLI
+456 STSKANLI
-464 GGVAGRSWYGFMEIM
+464 GGVAGSSWYGIMELM

-683 CAETTRG
+683 CAETTGG

-701 LYINNNV
+701 LYINNDV

-713 CLHGSVVGCAANS
+713 CLRGSVVGCRAFLGS
-726 GNASAR
+726 ASAR
-732 TAFCNNRADS
+732 SAGCDYRADY
-742 SADIYAGAF
+742 SADLYVGAF
-751 AVPYIGT
+751 AVPYIEL
-758 NQSNAMA
+758 

>member
-1 MAKIHKII
+1 MAGK
-9 KDKQTIYPATTTD
+9 TINELDARTTPNGKENIPFQEGNTNGRLSTDALKRYVAPDLTPYQETTD
-22 AVVNPKTRKSLTEE
+22 ADKKYVFKESGKRLMTDEE
-36 LAGLL
+36 GSKLAGLS
-41 KNRAEILSVGRFDG
+41 N
-55 KYDGVVYR
+55 YN
-63 SKDASANSGWIPYFL
+63 DA
-78 EKGEQYIIGRSFNAS
+78 
-93 SATSTIML
+93 
-101 KYEDGTEATVVLST
+101 
-115 EERIIIPPKNT
+115 
-126 TDIKFIMYGYQSDEV
+126 
-141 SEMYYYI
+141 
-148 KSKDIRESIESNTA
+148 DIRKQIADETKRAKTA
-162 AITVN
+162 EEAN
-167 AEAIE
+167 ATAIE
-172 TLAREL
+172 ALANEL

-202 DTAKLRA
+202 DAAKLRA

-242 AIDGTDGDIMNF
+242 AIDGTEGDIMNF

-261 LKATMPY
+261 LKATMSY

-317 ESCAH
+317 ASCAH

-408 VGCTTLDS
+408 VGCTTLDG
-416 VSSSTF
+416 VSSFTF
-422 VDDVISANSGW
+422 IDDSISANSGW
-433 KAIVGSEIKYSS
+433 KAIVGSEIKYST
-445 LMGSNMITPAV
+445 LMGDNMITPAG
-456 STGKTYLI
+456 STSKTNLI
-464 GGVAGRSWYGFMEIM
+464 GGVAGSSWYGFTEIM

-485 DGIGKAG
+485 DGISKAG

-507 AEGGV
+507 MEGSV

-521 LSTGAGMEVCKHY
+521 LSTGAGMEACKHY

-562 FQDGVTWT
+562 FQDGVKWT

-602 MDGAYYIVRKDSAGN
+602 MDGAYYIVRKNSDGN
-617 NLPVQFRCASDVS
+617 KLPVQFRCASDVS

-644 NEECDMEIGLDL
+644 DEECDMEIGLDL

-661 GINLPVANDS
+661 MVDYPAISAS
-671 WFKKS
+671 WTRES
-676 DYNFSLF
+676 YYDFSLF
-683 CAETTRG
+683 CVKSCNG
-690 GSRNYENAYLW
+690 GSRSYENAYLW
-701 LYINNNV
+701 LYINNDV

-713 CLHGSVVGCAANS
+713 CLHGSVVGCAAFS
-726 GNASAR
+726 DFASAR
-732 TAFCNNRADS
+732 SANCSNRADS
-742 SADIYAGAF
+742 SHDRYAGAF
-751 AVPYIGT
+751 AVPYIEFI
-758 NQSNAMA
+758 NK

>member
-1 MAKIHKII
+1 MAKIHKLT
-9 KDKQTIYPATTTD
+9 KGGQTIYPATTTD
-22 AVVNPKTRKSLTEE
+22 AVVHPTSRKNLTEE
-36 LAGLL
+36 LAEL
-41 KNRAEILSVGRFDG
+41 N
-55 KYDGVVYR
+55 
-63 SKDASANSGWIPYFL
+63 
-78 EKGEQYIIGRSFNAS
+78 
-93 SATSTIML
+93 
-101 KYEDGTEATVVLST
+101 
-115 EERIIIPPKNT
+115 ERIL
-126 TDIKFIMYGYQSDEV
+126 DET
-141 SEMYYYI
+141 
-148 KSKDIRESIESNTA
+148 KRAQA
-162 AITVN
+162 AEEVN
-167 AEAIE
+167 ATAIE
-172 TLAREL
+172 ALANEL

-190 GSADPDAQVSFG
+190 GSADPDAQVTFG
-202 DTAKLRA
+202 NTSKLRS

-217 AVKDGKLVKQCA
+217 VFKNGKLLKQCA
-229 PGRLTASVDGKEI
+229 PGRLTQSVDGRDI
-242 AIDGTDGDIMNF
+242 AIDGTDGDVMNF

-261 LKATMPY
+261 LRTTCQY
-268 TPQGGTEAEYNIVAL
+268 TPQGSTEGEYNIVAL
-283 SLLPFAIGGRQAKRI
+283 SLLPFGIGGKQAKRI

-317 ESCAH
+317 ASCAH
-322 FVYNKNAIGTYNAP
+322 YVYNKNAIGTYNAP
-336 MNIFKQSYKTSGG
+336 MSIFKQSYKTSGG

-416 VSSSTF
+416 VNSSTF
-422 VDDVISANSGW
+422 ADDVISANSGW
-433 KAIVGSEIKYSS
+433 KAIVGSAVKYSA
-445 LMGSNMITPAV
+445 LMGSNMITPAG
-456 STGKTYLI
+456 STSKTNLI
-464 GGVAGRSWYGFMEIM
+464 GGVAGSSWYGFMELM

-562 FQDGVTWT
+562 FVDGAVWT

-602 MDGAYYIVRKDSAGN
+602 MDGAYYIARKDSGGN
-617 NLPVQFRCASDVS
+617 NLPVQFRCASDVN

-661 GINLPVANDS
+661 GINLPVANES

-676 DYNFSLF
+676 DYDFSLF
-683 CAETTRG
+683 YAETVRG
-690 GSRNYENAYLW
+690 GARNYENAYLW
-701 LYINNNV
+701 LYINDNID
-708 SAGER
+708 AGER
-713 CLHGSVVGCAANS
+713 SLHSTAVGCFAQTN
-726 GNASAR
+726 NASIR
-732 TAFCNNRADS
+732 TASCSN
-742 SADIYAGAF
+742 YAGAEANSYAGGF
-751 AVPYIGT
+751 AIPFIEL
-758 NQSNAMA
+758 

>member
-1 MAKIHKII
+1 MAGK
-9 KDKQTIYPATTTD
+9 TINELDARTMPNGKENIPFQEGNTNGRLSTD
-22 AVVNPKTRKSLTEE
+22 ALKRYVTPDLTPYQKTVDADKKYVPKESGKRLMTDEE
-36 LAGLL
+36 GSKLAGLS
-41 KNRAEILSVGRFDG
+41 NYND
-55 KYDGVVYR
+55 
-63 SKDASANSGWIPYFL
+63 
-78 EKGEQYIIGRSFNAS
+78 
-93 SATSTIML
+93 
-101 KYEDGTEATVVLST
+101 
-115 EERIIIPPKNT
+115 
-126 TDIKFIMYGYQSDEV
+126 TDIRKQIADET
-141 SEMYYYI
+141 
-148 KSKDIRESIESNTA
+148 KRAKTA
-162 AITVN
+162 EEAN
-167 AEAIE
+167 ATAIE
-172 TLAREL
+172 ALANEL

-190 GSADPDAQVSFG
+190 GSADPDTQVSFG

-242 AIDGTDGDIMNF
+242 AIDGTDGDVMNF

-261 LKATMPY
+261 LRTTMQY
-268 TPQGGTEAEYNIVAL
+268 TPQGGTEGEYNIVAL
-283 SLLPFAIGGRQAKRI
+283 SLLPFGIGGKQAKRI

-309 TAKLEGDT
+309 TAKLEGDARN
-317 ESCAH
+317 CAH
-322 FVYNKNAIGTYNAP
+322 YVYNKNAIGTYTAP
-336 MNIFKQSYKTSGG
+336 LNIFKKSYKTSGG

-416 VSSSTF
+416 VNSSTF

-433 KAIVGSEIKYSS
+433 KAIVGSEIKYST
-445 LMGSNMITPAV
+445 LMGGNMITPAS
-456 STGKTYLI
+456 STRKTNLI
-464 GGVAGRSWYGFMEIM
+464 GGVAGSSWYGFMEIM

-485 DGIGKAG
+485 DGISKAG

-562 FQDGVTWT
+562 FVDGAIWT

-602 MDGAYYIVRKDSAGN
+602 MDGAYYIVRKDSVGN

-661 GINLPVANDS
+661 GINLPVVNES

-683 CAETTRG
+683 CAETTGG
-690 GSRNYENAYLW
+690 GSRSYENAYLW
-701 LYINNNV
+701 LYINNDV

-713 CLHGSVVGCAANS
+713 CLHGSVVGRAAV
-726 GNASAR
+726 GGDAAAR
-732 TAFCNNRADS
+732 TAYCRDRADGS
-742 SADIYAGAF
+742 FDPYAGAF
-751 AVPYIGT
+751 AIPYIGT

>member
-1 MAKIHKII
+1 MAGK
-9 KDKQTIYPATTTD
+9 TINELDARTMPNGKENIPFQEGNTNGRLSTDALKRYVAPDLTPYQKTTD
-22 AVVNPKTRKSLTEE
+22 ADKKYVFKESGKRLMTDEE
-36 LAGLL
+36 GSKLAGLSNYNDADIR
-41 KNRAEILSVGRFDG
+41 KQIADETKRAKTAEE
-55 KYDGVVYR
+55 
-63 SKDASANSGWIPYFL
+63 AN
-78 EKGEQYIIGRSFNAS
+78 
-93 SATSTIML
+93 
-101 KYEDGTEATVVLST
+101 ATV
-115 EERIIIPPKNT
+115 
-126 TDIKFIMYGYQSDEV
+126 
-141 SEMYYYI
+141 
-148 KSKDIRESIESNTA
+148 IEA
-162 AITVN
+162 
-167 AEAIE
+167 
-172 TLAREL
+172 LANEL

-242 AIDGTDGDIMNF
+242 AIDGTEGDIMNF

-261 LKATMPY
+261 LKATMSY
-268 TPQGGTEAEYNIVAL
+268 TPQGGTGAEYNIVAL

-317 ESCAH
+317 ASCAH

-422 VDDVISANSGW
+422 IDDSISANSGW
-433 KAIVGSEIKYSS
+433 KAIVGSEIKYST
-445 LMGSNMITPAV
+445 LMGSNMITPAG
-456 STGKTYLI
+456 STSKINLI
-464 GGVAGRSWYGFMEIM
+464 GGVAGNSWFGLTEIM

-485 DGIGKAG
+485 DGISKAG

-507 AEGGV
+507 MEGSV

-521 LSTGAGMEVCKHY
+521 LSTGAGMEACKHY

-562 FQDGVTWT
+562 FQDGVKWT

-594 PLVGLFRQ
+594 PLIGLFRQ
-602 MDGAYYIVRKDSAGN
+602 MDGAYYIVRKNSDGN

-644 NEECDMEIGLDL
+644 DEECDMEKGLDL
-656 KKEYP
+656 RKEYP
-661 GINLPVANDS
+661 EINLPVTNES

-676 DYNFSLF
+676 DYDFSLF
-683 CAETTRG
+683 CAETTGG
-690 GSRNYENAYLW
+690 GSRSYENAYLR
-701 LYINNNV
+701 LYINNDV
-708 SAGER
+708 SVGER
-713 CLHGSVVGCAANS
+713 CLHGSIVGCCAFYS
-726 GNASAR
+726 YTSAW
-732 TAFCNNRADS
+732 TAICDHRADNS
-742 SADIYAGAF
+742 TDGYAGAF
-751 AVPYIGT
+751 AVPYIEL
-758 NQSNAMA
+758 

>member
-1 MAKIHKII
+1 MAKIHKLT
-9 KDKQTIYPATTTD
+9 KGGQTIYPATTTD
-22 AVVNPKTRKSLTEE
+22 AVVHPTTRKNLTEE
-36 LAGLL
+36 LTELNKRIL
-41 KNRAEILSVGRFDG
+41 DETKRAKTAEE
-55 KYDGVVYR
+55 
-63 SKDASANSGWIPYFL
+63 AN
-78 EKGEQYIIGRSFNAS
+78 
-93 SATSTIML
+93 AT
-101 KYEDGTEATVVLST
+101 
-115 EERIIIPPKNT
+115 
-126 TDIKFIMYGYQSDEV
+126 
-141 SEMYYYI
+141 
-148 KSKDIRESIESNTA
+148 
-162 AITVN
+162 
-167 AEAIE
+167 AIE
-172 TLAREL
+172 ALANEL

-190 GSADPDAQVSFG
+190 GSADPDAQVTFG
-202 DTAKLRA
+202 NTSKLRS

-217 AVKDGKLVKQCA
+217 VFKNGKLLKQCA
-229 PGRLTASVDGKEI
+229 PGRLTQSVDGRDI
-242 AIDGTDGDIMNF
+242 AIDGTDGDVMNF

-261 LKATMPY
+261 LRTTMQY
-268 TPQGGTEAEYNIVAL
+268 TPQGGTEGEYNIVAL
-283 SLLPFAIGGRQAKRI
+283 SLLPFGIGGKQAKRI

-309 TAKLEGDT
+309 TAKLEGDARN
-317 ESCAH
+317 CAH
-322 FVYNKNAIGTYNAP
+322 YVYNKNAIGTYTAP
-336 MNIFKQSYKTSGG
+336 LNIFKKSYKTSGG

-416 VSSSTF
+416 VNSSTF

-433 KAIVGSEIKYSS
+433 KVIIGGTVKYST
-445 LMGSNMITPAV
+445 LLGSNMVIPAS
-456 STGKTYLI
+456 STNKTNLI
-464 GGVAGRSWYGFMEIM
+464 GGVTGSLWYGFLEIM

-485 DGIGKAG
+485 DGISKAG

-512 TCTEDGSVN
+512 TCTEPGSVN

-562 FQDGVTWT
+562 FQDGVKWT

-594 PLVGLFRQ
+594 PLAGLFRQ

-644 NEECDMEIGLDL
+644 DKECDMEKGLDL
-656 KKEYP
+656 EKEYP
-661 GINLPVANDS
+661 GINLPVANES

-683 CAETTRG
+683 CAETTGG
-690 GSRNYENAYLW
+690 GSRSYENAYLW
-701 LYINNNV
+701 LYINNDV

-713 CLHGSVVGCAANS
+713 CLHGSVVGCFAS
-726 GNASAR
+726 YGSASAR
-732 TAFCNNRADS
+732 TAFCNVRADHS
-742 SADIYAGAF
+742 SDAYAGAF
-751 AVPYIGT
+751 AVPYIEPIR
-758 NQSNAMA
+758 AM

>member
-1 MAKIHKII
+1 MAKINKLT
-9 KDKQTIYPATTTD
+9 KGGQTIYPATTTD
-22 AVVNPKTRKSLTEE
+22 AVVHPTTRKNLTEE
-36 LAGLL
+36 LTELNKRIL
-41 KNRAEILSVGRFDG
+41 DETKRAQAAEE
-55 KYDGVVYR
+55 
-63 SKDASANSGWIPYFL
+63 AN
-78 EKGEQYIIGRSFNAS
+78 
-93 SATSTIML
+93 AT
-101 KYEDGTEATVVLST
+101 
-115 EERIIIPPKNT
+115 
-126 TDIKFIMYGYQSDEV
+126 
-141 SEMYYYI
+141 
-148 KSKDIRESIESNTA
+148 
-162 AITVN
+162 
-167 AEAIE
+167 AIE
-172 TLAREL
+172 ALANEL

-242 AIDGTDGDIMNF
+242 AIDGTEGDIMNF

-261 LKATMPY
+261 LKATMSY

-309 TAKLEGDT
+309 TAKLGGDT
-317 ESCAH
+317 ASCAH

-408 VGCTTLDS
+408 VGCTTLDG

-422 VDDVISANSGW
+422 IDDSISANSGW
-433 KAIVGSEIKYSS
+433 KAIVGSEIKYST
-445 LMGSNMITPAV
+445 LMGSNMITPAG
-456 STGKTYLI
+456 STSKTNLI
-464 GGVAGRSWYGFMEIM
+464 GGVAGSSWYGFTEIM

-485 DGIGKAG
+485 DGISKAG

-507 AEGGV
+507 MEGSV

-521 LSTGAGMEVCKHY
+521 LSTGAGMEACKHY

-562 FQDGVTWT
+562 FADGVAWS
-570 DGTAM
+570 DGTVM
-575 NGGIGILKRSIP
+575 DSGVGILKRSIP

-594 PLVGLFRQ
+594 PLVGLFR
-602 MDGAYYIVRKDSAGN
+602 MLDGAYYIARKDPEGN
-617 NLPVQFRCASDVS
+617 NLPVQFRCASNVN
-630 RVPVRTTYTYRVPD
+630 RIPARTTYTYRVPD
-644 NEECDMEIGLDL
+644 NEECDMERGLDL
-656 KKEYP
+656 KKEYS
-661 GINLPVANDS
+661 GINLPVLYEQ
-671 WFKKS
+671 WVKKS
-676 DYNFSLF
+676 DYDFSLF
-683 CAETTRG
+683 CAETVG
-690 GSRNYENAYLW
+690 GGARNYENAYLW
-701 LYINNNV
+701 LYINDNID
-708 SAGER
+708 AGER
-713 CLHGSVVGCAANS
+713 SLHSTAVGCFAQS
-726 GNASAR
+726 YNASIR
-732 TAFCNNRADS
+732 TASCSNYADAKADS
-742 SADIYAGAF
+742 YAGGF
-751 AVPYIGT
+751 AIPFIEL
-758 NQSNAMA
+758 

>member
-1 MAKIHKII
+1 MAKIHKLT
-9 KDKQTIYPATTTD
+9 KGGQTIYPATTTD
-22 AVVNPKTRKSLTEE
+22 AVVHPTTRKNLTEE
-36 LAGLL
+36 LAEL
-41 KNRAEILSVGRFDG
+41 N
-55 KYDGVVYR
+55 
-63 SKDASANSGWIPYFL
+63 
-78 EKGEQYIIGRSFNAS
+78 
-93 SATSTIML
+93 
-101 KYEDGTEATVVLST
+101 
-115 EERIIIPPKNT
+115 ERIL
-126 TDIKFIMYGYQSDEV
+126 DET
-141 SEMYYYI
+141 
-148 KSKDIRESIESNTA
+148 KRAQA
-162 AITVN
+162 AEEVN
-167 AEAIE
+167 ATAIE
-172 TLAREL
+172 ALANEL

-190 GSADPDAQVSFG
+190 GSADPDAQVTFG
-202 DTAKLRA
+202 NTSKLRS

-217 AVKDGKLVKQCA
+217 VFKNGKLLKQCA
-229 PGRLTASVDGKEI
+229 PGRLTQSVDGRDI
-242 AIDGTDGDIMNF
+242 AIDGTDGDVMNF

-261 LKATMPY
+261 LRTTCQY
-268 TPQGGTEAEYNIVAL
+268 TPQGSTEGEYNIVAL
-283 SLLPFAIGGRQAKRI
+283 SLLPFGIGGKQAKRI

-317 ESCAH
+317 ASCAH
-322 FVYNKNAIGTYNAP
+322 YVYNKNAIGTYNAP
-336 MNIFKQSYKTSGG
+336 MSIFKQSYKTSGG

-408 VGCTTLDS
+408 MGCTTLDS
-416 VSSSTF
+416 VNSSTF
-422 VDDVISANSGW
+422 ADDVISANSGW
-433 KAIVGSEIKYSS
+433 KAIVGSAVKYSA
-445 LMGSNMITPAV
+445 LMGSNMITPAG
-456 STGKTYLI
+456 STSKTNLI
-464 GGVAGRSWYGFMEIM
+464 GGVAGSSWYGFMELM

-562 FQDGVTWT
+562 FVDGAVWT

-602 MDGAYYIVRKDSAGN
+602 MDGAYYIARKDSGGN
-617 NLPVQFRCASDVS
+617 NLPVQFRCASDVN

-661 GINLPVANDS
+661 GINLPVANES

-676 DYNFSLF
+676 DYDFSLF
-683 CAETTRG
+683 CAETVRG
-690 GSRNYENAYLW
+690 GARNYENAYLW
-701 LYINNNV
+701 LYINDNID
-708 SAGER
+708 AGER
-713 CLHGSVVGCAANS
+713 SLHSTAVGCFAQTN
-726 GNASAR
+726 NASIR
-732 TAFCNNRADS
+732 TASCSNYADAKADS
-742 SADIYAGAF
+742 YAGGF
-751 AVPYIGT
+751 AIPFIEL
-758 NQSNAMA
+758 